1 MRQQQ
6 DAISTMAAAAPQN
19 PASAGGGGVRL
30 TSNTLSSL
38 DDYRVSANVD
48 ASQIPDNMKKDCILF
63 YSPDT
68 EELALKIAAASS
80 KVELGRIRWR

>member
-1 MRQQQ
+1 
-6 DAISTMAAAAPQN
+6 MAAVPNPPAAPL
-19 PASAGGGGVRL
+19 PPSAAGGGVRL

-38 DDYRVSANVD
+38 DDYRVTGNID

-68 EELALKIAAASS
+68 EELAQKIAAASS